1 MHATRH
7 EPCTLQLA
15 TVPGCQ
21 HSEPSAARSCAAD
34 APVLVLT
41 ANGPDNGAG
50 VLVLVLVRVLEFAG
64 SSTAGQGRPFATM

>member
-1 MHATRH
+1 
-7 EPCTLQLA
+7 
-15 TVPGCQ
+15 
-21 HSEPSAARSCAAD
+21 
-34 APVLVLT
+34 VLVLT